1 MLYHLTDHKMRT
13 KLLQMC
19 RKPYIP
25 ETVRGVWDRKC
36 VKRTVMTIPYNAKPY
51 SNRSYIKDAL
61 KEKGIEV
68 DKDDLTQIV
77 TSVRS
82 AMGQLCR
89 ANVSYEMDRD

>member
-1 MLYHLTDHKMRT
+1 
-13 KLLQMC
+13 
-19 RKPYIP
+19 
-25 ETVRGVWDRKC
+25 
-36 VKRTVMTIPYNAKPY
+36 MTIPYNAKPY

-61 KEKGIEV
+61 KEKGVEV

-82 AMGQLCR
+82 AMGGSCAR